1 MILIY
6 VIIILIGNKF
16 RNSQKRGDVRIKI
29 IWKKAITVVS
39 VLAMLFI
46 FGVTEPLQKA
56 NAQSLELLKPSG
68 EEMLT
73 VIKDVGEIQKTKN
86 IAIKALENG
95 KVITYADSAE
105 LNYDKANVG
114 EITSKNE
121 TYTVLSIPIVADKYN
136 PISNLAFVM
145 LKGEIVTY
153 SETLIT
159 KSPQNTVAIA
169 SYTDGK
175 LVNENITDIEYL
187 SNSEVQASLD
197 RLQNLAAIE
206 KDRVETKGI
215 EDVALC
221 LSAVLL
227 IDLVVARIVAATC
240 IAACSTLAAPVCAV
254 CITGVFALGGL
265 NIGAV
270 TGCFGKI

>member
-1 MILIY
+1 MKL
-6 VIIILIGNKF
+6 VQL
-16 RNSQKRGDVRIKI
+16 
-29 IWKKAITVVS
+29 
-39 VLAMLFI
+39 
-46 FGVTEPLQKA
+46 
-56 NAQSLELLKPSG
+56 
-68 EEMLT
+68 
-73 VIKDVGEIQKTKN
+73 
-86 IAIKALENG
+86 
-95 KVITYADSAE
+95 
-105 LNYDKANVG
+105 
-114 EITSKNE
+114 
-121 TYTVLSIPIVADKYN
+121 VADKYN

-206 KDRVETKGI
+206 KDRVETQGI
-215 EDVALC
+215 DDVALC

-227 IDLVVARIVAATC
+227 IDLVVARIVATTC
-240 IAACSTLAAPVCAV
+240 IAACSTLAAPICAV